1 MLHIRPSL
9 DSDIDPIT
17 AIYAHYVQNSTAT
30 FEAEV
35 PSNLDMAARRADVL
49 AKSLPYLVLIQQSP
63 SGESV
68 MGFAYANWFK
78 PREAYRFSCENSI
91 YLHPDAA
98 GKGWGK
104 WLLAEL
110 LAQLERGGIRKVMAV
125 IGGSENMASIG
136 LHRSLGFTR
145 CGLVENYGW
154 KMGRW
159 LDLVL
164 MQRTLGT
171 GSRTAPE

>member
-1 MLHIRPSL
+1 MPHIRPSL
-9 DSDIDPIT
+9 DSDIDQIT
-17 AIYAHYVQNSTAT
+17 AIYAYYVQNSTAT
-30 FEAEV
+30 FETTV
-35 PSNLDMAARRADVL
+35 PSVQDMAARRADVL
-49 AKSLPYLVLIQQSP
+49 TKPLPYLVVI
-63 SGESV
+63 ERDRV

-110 LAQLERGGIRKVMAV
+110 LAQLERSGIRKAMAV
-125 IGGSENMASIG
+125 IGGSDNTASIG
-136 LHRSLGFTR
+136 LHSSLGFTH

-164 MQRTLGT
+164 MQRTLGS
-171 GSRTAPE
+171 GACTAPD